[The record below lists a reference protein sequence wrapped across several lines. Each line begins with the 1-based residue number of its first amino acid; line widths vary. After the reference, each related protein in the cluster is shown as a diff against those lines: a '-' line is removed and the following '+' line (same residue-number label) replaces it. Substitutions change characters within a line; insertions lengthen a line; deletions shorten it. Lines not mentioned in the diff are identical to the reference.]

1 MARPLTKYHA
11 KRDFSRT
18 PEPHGEGMTAERRR
32 FVVHE
37 HHARRLHWDLR
48 LEREGV
54 LLSWAIPNG
63 IPEDPKHNRKAI
75 HVEDHPL
82 EYLDFKGTIPSGN
95 YGAGQIEIWDSGDY
109 ECEKDRDGELIVV
122 FHGKRLQGRYALFRT
137 GEEPDWMIHRMDPPA
152 HAREEM
158 PKSLEP
164 MLASIGTMP
173 SSQEDWAFELKWDGI
188 RAIAYWQPGRLRL
201 ESRNGNDL
209 TAAYPEVRPLGEQLG
224 SHEAIL
230 DGELVAL
237 DEQGRPSFERLQSRM
252 HLSSPALI
260 RRQVKQTPVTYVLF
274 DLLFVDGSM
283 LTDLPYTRR
292 RELLEGLKLEGAAWR
307 TPANHVGEGRQLLE
321 LTASEG
327 LEGLIAKRL
336 DSIYQPGTRSRD
348 WLKIKNVLRQEF
360 VIGGWL
366 SGQGSRQPLGAL
378 LVGYHDPDGGSG
390 LRYAGRVGSGFSV
403 RQVEDLSARLKRL
416 ARKSSPFV
424 DGPVPR
430 DAHFVRPELVA
441 EVQFAGWTQQ
451 GIMRH
456 SLLKGLREDKSADE
470 VVIERPVAPEGPGEQ
485 PPPSTVS
492 AHTAKNGEILIE
504 GRALK
509 LTNLKKVLYP
519 ASGFT
524 KGQLIDYY
532 AAVAPVLLGHLAG
545 RPLTLKRYPN
555 GVQANHFYEK
565 RCPAHRPPWV
575 RTEPVWSESHDEK
588 IDYCVVDS
596 LPSLIWVANL
606 ASIELHTSLA
616 RSPEMS
622 RPTTVVFDL
631 DPGEPAGLKECC
643 RVALLIRD
651 TLQRLDLQT
660 VVKTS
665 GMKGL
670 QVYLP
675 LNSHT
680 SYRADQAIRARGL
693 KAARERTSR
702 AGRLTHGQKAAAGQ
716 GPDRLEPER
725 PSQDNGV
732 RLLDAGGRASHG
744 LNPALLEPGG
754 AGAGLRGRA
763 DVEPLARGD
772 PEHHPA
778 AGRSLRRRAGA
789 HPDAAGPRRRESRR
803 PIAGESPRALST
815 GPRTEHTRALKDDG
829 QRVGGRDRARH
840 RPRLAPDRDRGPLR
854 QSRRQCPAAC
864 SPSVT
869 RESSRPSM
877 LMNTEAKAIPKTRNS
892 MKHMPAPARCWS
904 LIADIPNAR
913 GALAYSEY
921 WVVVIQVSGTHTNA
935 LARREKPSSARR

>member
-18 PEPHGEGMTAERRR
+18 SEPHGDGMTGERRR

-48 LEREGV
+48 LERDGV

-82 EYLDFKGTIPSGN
+82 QYLDFKGTIPSGN

-109 ECEKDRDGELIVV
+109 ESEKDRDGELIVV

-158 PKSLEP
+158 PKSLKP
-164 MLASIGTMP
+164 MLASIATMP

-188 RAIAYWQPGRLRL
+188 RALAYWQPGRLRL
-201 ESRNGNDL
+201 ESRNANDL
-209 TAAYPEVRPLGEQLG
+209 TGAYPEVRPIGEQLG

-237 DEQGRPSFERLQSRM
+237 DELGRPSFERLQTRM

-274 DLLFVDGSM
+274 DLLFLDGSK
-283 LTDLPYTRR
+283 LTDLAYTRR
-292 RELLEGLKLEGAAWR
+292 RELLEGLKLAGAAWR

-327 LEGLIAKRL
+327 LEGLIAKHR
-336 DSIYQPGTRSRD
+336 DSIYQPGMRSRD

-366 SGQGSRQPLGAL
+366 TGQGSRQPLGAL
-378 LVGYHDPDGGSG
+378 LVGHHDPNGGPG
-390 LRYAGRVGSGFSV
+390 LHYAGRVGSGFSV

-416 ARKSSPFV
+416 ARKSSPFL

-456 SLLKGLREDKSADE
+456 SLFKGLREDKSADE
-470 VVIERPVAPEGPGEQ
+470 VVIERPVAPESAGWQ
-485 PPPSTVS
+485 PPPSTES
-492 AHTAKNGEILIE
+492 AQTAKNGEILIE

-532 AAVAPVLLGHLAG
+532 AAVAPVLLGHLAD

-555 GVQANHFYEK
+555 GVQGNHFYEK
-565 RCPAHRPPWV
+565 RCPAHRPQWV

-616 RSPEMS
+616 RAPETS
-622 RPTTVVFDL
+622 RPTIVVFDL
-631 DPGEPAGLKECC
+631 DPGEPAGLRECC
-643 RVALLIRD
+643 RVALMIRD

-680 SYRADQAIRARGL
+680 SYEQTKPFAHAV
-693 KAARERTSR
+693 S
-702 AGRLTHGQKAAAGQ
+702 
-716 GPDRLEPER
+716 
-725 PSQDNGV
+725 
-732 RLLDAGGRASHG
+732 RLLENEHPELVVSRMARKLRQGKVLIDWSQNDPHKTTVCVYSTRAAEHPTVSTP
-744 LNPALLEPGG
+744 LSWSQVEQALDSGTEPV
-754 AGAGLRGRA
+754 LSLSPQMILSTI
-763 DVEPLARGD
+763 EERGD
-772 PEHHPA
+772 LFGLA
-778 AGRSLRRRAGA
+778 LALTQTL
-789 HPDAAGPRRRESRR
+789 PDL
-803 PIAGESPRALST
+803 AGESPAAAPTDNRRELY
-815 GPRTEHTRALKDDG
+815 R
-829 QRVGGRDRARH
+829 RARELNIPG
-840 RPRLAPDRDRGPLR
+840 RSKMTAGELADAIAQATDRG
-854 QSRRQCPAAC
+854 
-864 SPSVT
+864 
-869 RESSRPSM
+869 
-877 LMNTEAKAIPKTRNS
+877 
-892 MKHMPAPARCWS
+892 
-904 LIADIPNAR
+904 
-913 GALAYSEY
+913 
-921 WVVVIQVSGTHTNA
+921 
-935 LARREKPSSARR
+935 